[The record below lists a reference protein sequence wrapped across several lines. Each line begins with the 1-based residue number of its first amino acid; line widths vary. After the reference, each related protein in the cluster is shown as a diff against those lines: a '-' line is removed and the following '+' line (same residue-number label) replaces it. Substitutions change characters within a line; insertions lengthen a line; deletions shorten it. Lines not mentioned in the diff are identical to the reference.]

1 MKVYRVTGTFL
12 MGESYQQF
20 TKEIIGTGK
29 SEAIER
35 LYSDLGSKH
44 YVNRRNIKIEKIS
57 EIKPNKIEDPIIKFK
72 AGVKND

>member
-1 MKVYRVTGTFL
+1 MKVYRITGSFL
-12 MGESYQQF
+12 MGTNYQHF

-57 EIKPNKIEDPIIKFK
+57 EIKPNKIEDPIVKYK
-72 AGVKND
+72 AGVKDD